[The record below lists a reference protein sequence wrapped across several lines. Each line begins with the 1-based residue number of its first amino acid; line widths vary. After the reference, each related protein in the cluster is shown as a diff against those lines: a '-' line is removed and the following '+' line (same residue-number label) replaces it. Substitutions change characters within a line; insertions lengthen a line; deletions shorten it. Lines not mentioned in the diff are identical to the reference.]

1 MKLNGHVVGF
11 DIGCHEAIIT
21 VSWIFCDLNSSG
33 TNWICH

>member
-1 MKLNGHVVGF
+1 MKLNAHIVGF

-21 VSWIFCDLNSSG
+21 VMNIFRNYSG